1 MAYCPVSIVVAQGH
15 SCVREASACQPTFQS
30 KLTAER
36 GALAKGKEPEDTYV
50 TAILAAQVAAEE
62 AHWELER
69 SISSRATA

>member
-1 MAYCPVSIVVAQGH
+1 MAYCPLSIVVAQRQT
-15 SCVREASACQPTFQS
+15 CVREAFAPQPTFQS
-30 KLTAER
+30 KLEAER
-36 GALAKGKEPEDTYV
+36 GALDECKEPEDTYL